1 MYDANHCVKSSVQ
14 DMTQTSAATA
24 LSGTAVTTATPTGIH
39 PTAIVDPR
47 AQLDPSV
54 SVGPY
59 TVIGPHVSIKAGTT
73 VGPHCVIEGHTTI
86 GQGNRIFQF
95 NSLGAIPQD
104 KKYAGEPCE
113 LVIGDRNTIREFCTF
128 NIGSP
133 GDARVTRVGD
143 DNWIMAYVHLAH
155 DCQVGSHTIFANNTQ
170 LAGHVH
176 IGDWVILGGFTVV
189 HQFVRVGAHSMT
201 AMCSLLFADLPPF
214 VMSQGQPAEARSMNF
229 EGLRRRG
236 FSAERIAAVKAMQK
250 ALYREDLTL
259 AQAQAQ
265 IATLTDKYPEALPD
279 VQMMLDFLEHT
290 SPQRGIVR

>member
-1 MYDANHCVKSSVQ
+1 MHHANDCLNLVMDAMGIHS
-14 DMTQTSAATA
+14 
-24 LSGTAVTTATPTGIH
+24 TAV
-39 PTAIVDPR
+39 VDPQ
-47 AQLDPSV
+47 AEIDSTV

-59 TVIGPHVSIKAGTT
+59 TVIGPHVKVGAGTT
-73 VGPHCVIEGHTTI
+73 IGAHCVIEGHTTI
-86 GQGNRIFQF
+86 GRDNRIFQF

-113 LVIGDRNTIREFCTF
+113 LVIGNRNTIREFCTF

-133 GDARVTRVGD
+133 GDVGVTRVGD

-155 DCQVGSHTIFANNTQ
+155 DCQVGSHTIFANNSQ

-176 IGDWVILGGFTVV
+176 VGDWVILGGFTVV
-189 HQFVRVGAHSMT
+189 HQFVRLGAHSMT

-214 VMSQGQPAEARSMNF
+214 VMSQGQPAEARTMNF

-236 FSAERIAAVKAMQK
+236 FSTERIASVKAMHK
-250 ALYREDLTL
+250 ALYRENLTL
-259 AQAQAQ
+259 EDAQLQ
-265 IATLTDKYPEALPD
+265 IVTLSEKYPESQSD
-279 VQMMLDFLEHT
+279 VRMMLSFLEQT

>member
-1 MYDANHCVKSSVQ
+1 
-14 DMTQTSAATA
+14 MT
-24 LSGTAVTTATPTGIH
+24 IH
-39 PTAIVDPR
+39 PTALVDPQ
-47 AQLDPSV
+47 AELDSTV

-59 TVIGPHVSIKAGTT
+59 TVVGPYVKVGAGTT
-73 VGPHCVIEGHTTI
+73 IGPHCVIEGHTTI
-86 GQGNRIFQF
+86 GRDNRIFQF

-113 LVIGDRNTIREFCTF
+113 LIIGDRNTIREFCTF

-133 GDARVTRVGD
+133 GDTGVTSVGN

-155 DCQVGSHTIFANNTQ
+155 DCTVGNNTIFANNSQ
-170 LAGHVH
+170 LAGHVRV
-176 IGDWVILGGFTVV
+176 DDFVILGGFTVV
-189 HQFVRVGAHSMT
+189 HQYVRLGAHSMT

-236 FSAERIAAVKAMQK
+236 FSPERITAVKAMHK
-250 ALYREDLTL
+250 ALYREALTL
-259 AQAQAQ
+259 DQARVQ
-265 IATLTDKYPEALPD
+265 IAELTEKYPEAAPD
-279 VQMMLDFLEHT
+279 VKMMLSFLEQT

>member
-1 MYDANHCVKSSVQ
+1 MN
-14 DMTQTSAATA
+14 
-24 LSGTAVTTATPTGIH
+24 GIH
-39 PTAIVDPR
+39 PTALVDPH
-47 AQLDPSV
+47 AELDSSV

-59 TVIGPHVSIKAGTT
+59 SVIGPNVRVGAGTT
-73 VGPHCVIEGHTTI
+73 IGAHCVIEGHTTI
-86 GQGNRIFQF
+86 GRDNRIFQF

-113 LVIGDRNTIREFCTF
+113 LVIGHRNTIREFCTF

-133 GDARVTRVGD
+133 GDVGVTRIGD

-155 DCQVGSHTIFANNTQ
+155 DCQVGNHTIFANNSQ

-176 IGDWVILGGFTVV
+176 VGDWVILGGFTVV
-189 HQFVRVGAHSMT
+189 HQFVRLGAHSMT
-201 AMCSLLFADLPPF
+201 AMCALLFADLPPF

-236 FSAERIAAVKAMQK
+236 FSPERIAAVKAMHK

-259 AQAQAQ
+259 AQATVR
-265 IATLTDKYPEALPD
+265 IAALVEKYPGAQPD
-279 VQMMLDFLEHT
+279 VQMMTSFLEHT

>member
-1 MYDANHCVKSSVQ
+1 M
-14 DMTQTSAATA
+14 
-24 LSGTAVTTATPTGIH
+24 GIH
-39 PTAIVDPR
+39 STAIVDLK
-47 AQLDPSV
+47 AEIDSTA
-54 SVGPY
+54 SIGPY
-59 TVIGPHVSIKAGTT
+59 TVIGPNVRVGSGTT
-73 VGPHCVIEGHTTI
+73 IGAHCVIEGHTTI
-86 GQGNRIFQF
+86 GRDNRIFQF

-133 GDARVTRVGD
+133 GDVGVTRVGN

-155 DCQVGSHTIFANNTQ
+155 DCQVGSHTIFANNSQ

-176 IGDWVILGGFTVV
+176 VGDWVILGGFTVV
-189 HQFVRVGAHSMT
+189 HQFVRLGAHSMT

-214 VMSQGQPAEARSMNF
+214 VMSQGQPAEARTMNF

-236 FSAERIAAVKAMQK
+236 FSAERIAAVKAMHK
-250 ALYREDLTL
+250 ALYREGVTL
-259 AQAQAQ
+259 GAAQLQ
-265 IATLTDKYPEALPD
+265 IAGLVEKYPESAPD
-279 VQMMLDFLEHT
+279 VRMMLSFLEQT